1 MTIVR
6 MIYPVWDRRKR
17 RGPLT
22 IDQTKIGEV
31 AAQLMDQLEETFGD
45 DETVEIDSVMLI
57 VSVKHGLF
65 DGAHVRWHEQPRPTD
80 PRGPWPAA
88 LRGGRGRGLHARGS
102 PAGRTARSR

>member
-1 MTIVR
+1 

-65 DGAHVRWHEQPRPTD
+65 DGAHVRWHNSPDLPIHEALGLLRFVEVEVEDYMRGQP
-80 PRGPWPAA
+80 
-88 LRGGRGRGLHARGS
+88 GGEDGA
-102 PAGRTARSR
+102 